1 MKGPRLPMLT
11 VIKTS
16 KRAKET
22 PVRLVL
28 EDQRSSL
35 WASGGIVRDQ
45 DGSRGKSPPRG
56 EAGAGRI
63 LPRSCQE
70 SKMSKSEEL
79 GGSKF
84 PANLHIMASLII
96 FGLFPQIGKE
106 RNKGCA
112 QSTVS
117 IKTAKSRF

>member
-1 MKGPRLPMLT
+1 MLT

-63 LPRSCQE
+63 LPRSYQE
-70 SKMSKSEEL
+70 
-79 GGSKF
+79 
-84 PANLHIMASLII
+84 
-96 FGLFPQIGKE
+96 
-106 RNKGCA
+106 R
-112 QSTVS
+112 
-117 IKTAKSRF
+117 